1 MKHSTSRRMPL
12 IIFGFFAILLS
23 LMMLPASTAH
33 AERPYTD
40 CSPKEIHPIYWKATL
55 RGSIRVQIQETK
67 QTKTIDRGTRVT
79 VTNYNPVG
87 KNTVMLEDG
96 THFKVSISALN
107 IYDHACTK
115 GDFTKKTKTAF
126 VNSRALRSKTNW
138 MIWVSTD
145 RQSLNVFRGSSRHW
159 VLVKKFDCSTG
170 MANWATPL
178 GRKTIIRKER
188 AVYSEEFESWLIYF
202 LEFGG
207 SGIHK
212 WPGPH
217 ATEFIGREPCSHACV
232 RLRQAPAIWVYK
244 HVPVGTRL
252 FIY

>member
-115 GDFTKKTKTAF
+115 GDFKKKTKTAF

-145 RQSLNVFRGSSRHW
+145 RQSLNVFRGSSRH
-159 VLVKKFDCSTG
+159 
-170 MANWATPL
+170 
-178 GRKTIIRKER
+178 ER
-188 AVYSEEFESWLIYF
+188 A
-202 LEFGG
+202 
-207 SGIHK
+207 
-212 WPGPH
+212 
-217 ATEFIGREPCSHACV
+217 GR
-232 RLRQAPAIWVYK
+232 APRRFTPSNSIS
-244 HVPVGTRL
+244 
-252 FIY
+252 

>member
-1 MKHSTSRRMPL
+1 
-12 IIFGFFAILLS
+12 
-23 LMMLPASTAH
+23 
-33 AERPYTD
+33 
-40 CSPKEIHPIYWKATL
+40 
-55 RGSIRVQIQETK
+55 
-67 QTKTIDRGTRVT
+67 
-79 VTNYNPVG
+79 
-87 KNTVMLEDG
+87 
-96 THFKVSISALN
+96 
-107 IYDHACTK
+107 
-115 GDFTKKTKTAF
+115 
-126 VNSRALRSKTNW
+126 
-138 MIWVSTD
+138 
-145 RQSLNVFRGSSRHW
+145 
-159 VLVKKFDCSTG
+159 